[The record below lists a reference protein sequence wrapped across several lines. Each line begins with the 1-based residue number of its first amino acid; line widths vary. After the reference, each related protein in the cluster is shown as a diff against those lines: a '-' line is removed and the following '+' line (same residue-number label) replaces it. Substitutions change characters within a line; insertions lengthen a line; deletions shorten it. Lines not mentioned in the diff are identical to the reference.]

1 MTKAPGRSGG
11 LLHGNKKKLCI
22 EILTRLPLSSAED
35 GRNIL
40 QLWAER
46 LPTYLPERFGNW
58 EPVDREFQLKE
69 TESILRHWRRPF
81 LATRNLPAMESAVWM
96 RKQGLI
102 QHSAWSLS
110 FGAGEVDIVSLVQF
124 VTKACCQLKA
134 DFGCLTLLTDQEIEL
149 GLSNGTITKLD
160 KRGTRFNFGIY
171 SHQLQSYVPD
181 FYWLTVLGEPYVA
194 MFGREN
200 LLSLPIARAEKLDEN
215 MVALQLTKSIED
227 IRNSIEFSKIKER
240 VKDLLG
246 KDAFFE
252 VGHLGEYR
260 RPHFVWSESPQVC

>member
-1 MTKAPGRSGG
+1 MKE
-11 LLHGNKKKLCI
+11 KLCI

-110 FGAGEVDIVSLVQF
+110 FGAGHFDLATFCGHVSLIVSPRV
-124 VTKACCQLKA
+124 
-134 DFGCLTLLTDQEIEL
+134 
-149 GLSNGTITKLD
+149 S
-160 KRGTRFNFGIY
+160 
-171 SHQLQSYVPD
+171 
-181 FYWLTVLGEPYVA
+181 
-194 MFGREN
+194 
-200 LLSLPIARAEKLDEN
+200 ARTEA
-215 MVALQLTKSIED
+215 
-227 IRNSIEFSKIKER
+227 
-240 VKDLLG
+240 
-246 KDAFFE
+246 
-252 VGHLGEYR
+252 VG
-260 RPHFVWSESPQVC
+260 PQVAVRLALSVEQA